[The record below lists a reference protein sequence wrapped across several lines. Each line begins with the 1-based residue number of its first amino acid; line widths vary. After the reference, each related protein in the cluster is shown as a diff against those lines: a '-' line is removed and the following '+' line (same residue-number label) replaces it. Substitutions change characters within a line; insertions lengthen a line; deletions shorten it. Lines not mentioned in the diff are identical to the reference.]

1 MIAVA
6 ISPLTPTVLNESPT
20 TLAPADVRLRAGL
33 RASARGREIP
43 KCSTEPRFQPDSDDL
58 FCGTLKVTDRMRK
71 KHLFCDELT
80 RKNSLRFDVESRMF
94 SRTWK
99 ILDLVEFK

>member
-1 MIAVA
+1 MIAVRNLPSDSHRLERIA
-6 ISPLTPTVLNESPT
+6 TSPP
-20 TLAPADVRLRAGL
+20 RA
-33 RASARGREIP
+33 RTRGIP

-58 FCGTLKVTDRMRK
+58 FCGTLKATDKTRK
-71 KHLFCDELT
+71 KHLFFDDLT

-99 ILDLVEFK
+99 ILDLAEFK